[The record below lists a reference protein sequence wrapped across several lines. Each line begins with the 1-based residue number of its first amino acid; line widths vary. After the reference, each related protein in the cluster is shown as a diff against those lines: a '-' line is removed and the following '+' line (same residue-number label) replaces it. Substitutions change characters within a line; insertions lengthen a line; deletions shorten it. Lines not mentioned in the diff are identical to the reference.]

1 MSRMFPG
8 DPLAFGLVALT
19 LVFADSG
26 GLAQDRKGI
35 RFWNL
40 TLNTITKLQLSP
52 AGKNTWGVDQ
62 CRNDR
67 DGTVDHDERLR
78 ITGIDPGRYDVKL
91 ADKAGRT
98 CIVRDV
104 EVKDGAVFSI
114 EEKQL
119 TDCAK

>member
-8 DPLAFGLVALT
+8 EPLALGLVALT
-19 LVFADSG
+19 LVFADSA

-40 TLNTITKLQLSP
+40 TLNTITQLQLSP

-91 ADKAGRT
+91 ADKASRT

>member
-8 DPLAFGLVALT
+8 EPLAFGLVALT
-19 LVFADSG
+19 LVFAGSG

-40 TLNTITKLQLSP
+40 TLNTITQLQLSP